1 MCARLHWSIWERNA
15 STPRFTINKHMVD
28 CSTAQLSCDVWEWFC
43 TLQLHIQN
51 QGYAGMARARERA
64 VYVGRPCD
72 GRYLDSAWSSLGF
85 IYPRP
90 LDLGPDLPQFVRL
103 QGATQGNSS
112 HSTLAPISSCLFPS
126 SNWTNWVSSW
136 SLVSPLHATMIWISF
151 PTHLCPCSHSM

>member
-1 MCARLHWSIWERNA
+1 
-15 STPRFTINKHMVD
+15 MVPYFAIAH
-28 CSTAQLSCDVWEWFC
+28 TEPGLGRQ
-43 TLQLHIQN
+43 
-51 QGYAGMARARERA
+51 ARAREGA

-112 HSTLAPISSCLFPS
+112 HSTLAPISSCLFP
-126 SNWTNWVSSW
+126 
-136 SLVSPLHATMIWISF
+136 
-151 PTHLCPCSHSM
+151 HLIQQIEKLADH